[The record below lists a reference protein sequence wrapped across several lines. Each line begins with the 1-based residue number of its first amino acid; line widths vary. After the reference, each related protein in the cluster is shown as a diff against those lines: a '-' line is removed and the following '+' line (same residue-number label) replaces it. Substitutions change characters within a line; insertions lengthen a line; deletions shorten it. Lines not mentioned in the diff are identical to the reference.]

1 VNTSAE
7 ERKYLRELAE
17 KCREIAALPVMAE
30 RRKRWLAHNRGEIT
44 TPLIVVEEQ
53 TFVEDI
59 LPPLK
64 CTDPATQAIER
75 QLLTAIS
82 VHELI
87 DDDKVAGAEFIVPLE
102 ISFSLFNLTRQ
113 REFSKDSNGRTL
125 GYHDKPFLTGLEG
138 GLPDLPAS
146 AYGVSFEK
154 THAARDLA
162 EDLIGDILP
171 VKIKNQSMCWRLGL
185 TMHLIELMGMENLFL
200 ALMDTP
206 DEVKKLVDRIADEL
220 IGLLRWQESE
230 GLLTL
235 NNGNDYA
242 GAGSYGFSD
251 ELPAAGFPGKVR
263 LCDQWCNLNSQET
276 VGVSPD
282 VYKEVFFPAYER
294 IAALFGLV
302 YYGCCEPVHEIW
314 NPCLSSLSNLR
325 KVSISPWCN
334 EEMMGES
341 LRGSKIIYSRKPS
354 PVFLGVEGSFDET
367 LYAEHIRKTLKAAA
381 GCPLE
386 LIHRD
391 IYTLS
396 GDRQKAGRA
405 VKLIRSLL

>member
-1 VNTSAE
+1 
-7 ERKYLRELAE
+7 
-17 KCREIAALPVMAE
+17 
-30 RRKRWLAHNRGEIT
+30 
-44 TPLIVVEEQ
+44 
-53 TFVEDI
+53 VEDI

-75 QLLTAIS
+75 QLLTTIS

-87 DDDKVAGAEFIVPLE
+87 DDDKVAGAEFIVPFE

-113 REFSKDSNGRTL
+113 REFSKDSKGRTL

-138 GLPDLPAS
+138 GLPDLPPS
-146 AYGVSFEK
+146 AYGVNFEK

-220 IGLLRWQESE
+220 IQCLRWQESE

-251 ELPAAGFPGKVR
+251 ELPAADFSGKGVR
-263 LCDQWCNLNSQET
+263 LCDQWGNLNSQET

-314 NPCLSSLSNLR
+314 KPCLSSLPNLR

-334 EEMMGES
+334 EEMMGEV
-341 LRGSKIIYSRKPS
+341 LRGSKIIYSRKPN
-354 PVFLGVEGSFDET
+354 PVFLGVDGAFDEAV
-367 LYAEHIRKTLKAAA
+367 YAEHIRKTLKAAA